1 MHDMLSKLN
10 PSATDF
16 PRLRR
21 KRLQTLQVNLGY
33 LCNQSCK
40 HCHVNAGPNRT
51 EVMTSDTVDAVIDFL
66 DESQVKRLDLTGGAP
81 ELNPYFRRLVIAAR
95 ALNVE
100 VIDRCNLTV
109 LLESGQE
116 DLAEFLAGQE
126 VEIVASLPCYSEE
139 NVNSQRGKGVFH
151 DSIIALRQ
159 LNRLGY
165 GEANSGLQLN
175 LMYNPTGPFLPP
187 SQRTLEVDYRQH
199 LDDQYG
205 IHFNQ
210 LFTLVNMPIQRFGS
224 TLVSKGEFE
233 DYMTLLRGSF
243 SSENLSK
250 VMCRELISVDWQGLV
265 YDCDFNQMLGLPLLI
280 DGNKRPHIRD
290 VRPVNLEDQP
300 IGVADHC
307 YGCTAGSGSSC
318 GGELTS

>member
-1 MHDMLSKLN
+1 
-10 PSATDF
+10 
-16 PRLRR
+16 
-21 KRLQTLQVNLGY
+21 
-33 LCNQSCK
+33 
-40 HCHVNAGPNRT
+40 
-51 EVMTSDTVDAVIDFL
+51 MTSDTVDAVIDFL

>member
-1 MHDMLSKLN
+1 MLSKLN

-33 LCNQSCK
+33 LCNQSCT

-66 DESQVKRLDLTGGAP
+66 DESRVKRLDLTGGAP

-95 ALNVE
+95 ELNVE

-187 SQRTLEVDYRQH
+187 SQRTLEVEYRQH

-205 IHFNQ
+205 VHFNQ

-233 DYMTLLRGSF
+233 DYMTLLRGNF

-250 VMCRELISVDWQGLV
+250 VMCRELISVDWQGLI

-290 VRPVNLEDQP
+290 IRPVNLEDQP

-318 GGELTS
+318 GGELTY

>member
-1 MHDMLSKLN
+1 MLSKLN

-233 DYMTLLRGSF
+233 DYMTLLRDNF

>member
-1 MHDMLSKLN
+1 MLSKLN

-33 LCNQSCK
+33 LCNQSCT

-66 DESQVKRLDLTGGAP
+66 DESRVKRLDLTGGAP

-95 ALNVE
+95 ELNVE

-187 SQRTLEVDYRQH
+187 SQRTLEVEYRQH

-205 IHFNQ
+205 VHFNQ

-233 DYMTLLRGSF
+233 DYMTLLRGNF

>member
-1 MHDMLSKLN
+1 MLSKLN

-233 DYMTLLRGSF
+233 DYITLLRGSF

>member
-33 LCNQSCK
+33 LCNQSCT

-151 DSIIALRQ
+151 DSIIALQ
-159 LNRLGY
+159 
-165 GEANSGLQLN
+165 
-175 LMYNPTGPFLPP
+175 PT
-187 SQRTLEVDYRQH
+187 E
-199 LDDQYG
+199 
-205 IHFNQ
+205 
-210 LFTLVNMPIQRFGS
+210 
-224 TLVSKGEFE
+224 
-233 DYMTLLRGSF
+233 
-243 SSENLSK
+243 
-250 VMCRELISVDWQGLV
+250 
-265 YDCDFNQMLGLPLLI
+265 
-280 DGNKRPHIRD
+280 
-290 VRPVNLEDQP
+290 
-300 IGVADHC
+300 
-307 YGCTAGSGSSC
+307 
-318 GGELTS
+318 

>member
-1 MHDMLSKLN
+1 MLSKLN

-116 DLAEFLAGQE
+116 DLGEFLAGQE

-290 VRPVNLEDQP
+290 VRSVNLEDQP

>member
-1 MHDMLSKLN
+1 MLSKLN

-33 LCNQSCK
+33 LCNQSCT

-66 DESQVKRLDLTGGAP
+66 DESRVKRLDLTGGAP

-95 ALNVE
+95 ELNVE

-187 SQRTLEVDYRQH
+187 SQRTLEVEYRQH

-205 IHFNQ
+205 VHFNQ

-233 DYMTLLRGSF
+233 DYMTLLRGNF

-250 VMCRELISVDWQGLV
+250 VMCRELISVDWQGLI

-290 VRPVNLEDQP
+290 IRPVNLEDQP

-307 YGCTAGSGSSC
+307 YGCTAGPGSSC
-318 GGELTS
+318 GGELTY

>member
-1 MHDMLSKLN
+1 
-10 PSATDF
+10 
-16 PRLRR
+16 
-21 KRLQTLQVNLGY
+21 
-33 LCNQSCK
+33 
-40 HCHVNAGPNRT
+40 
-51 EVMTSDTVDAVIDFL
+51 MTSDTVDAVIDFL

-290 VRPVNLEDQP
+290 VRPVNLEDQA

>member
-1 MHDMLSKLN
+1 MLSKLN

-33 LCNQSCK
+33 LCNQSCT

-66 DESQVKRLDLTGGAP
+66 DESRVKRLDLTGGAP

-95 ALNVE
+95 ELNVE

-159 LNRLGY
+159 LNRLSY

-187 SQRTLEVDYRQH
+187 SQRTLEVEYRQH

-205 IHFNQ
+205 VHFNQ

-233 DYMTLLRGSF
+233 DYMTLLRGNF

-250 VMCRELISVDWQGLV
+250 VMCRELISVDWQGLI

-290 VRPVNLEDQP
+290 IRPVNLKDQP

-318 GGELTS
+318 GGELTY

>member
-1 MHDMLSKLN
+1 MLSKLN

-33 LCNQSCK
+33 VCNQSCT
-40 HCHVNAGPNRT
+40 HCHVNAGPSRT

-116 DLAEFLAGQE
+116 DLGEFLAGQE

-165 GEANSGLQLN
+165 GEANSGLQLS

>member
-33 LCNQSCK
+33 LCNQSCT

-109 LLESGQE
+109 LLESDQE
-116 DLAEFLAGQE
+116 DLAEFLAGQQ

-151 DSIIALRQ
+151 DSIIALQQ

-199 LDDQYG
+199 LDDKYG

-233 DYMTLLRGSF
+233 DYMTLLRDNF

-250 VMCRELISVDWQGLV
+250 VMCRELISVDWQGLL

-280 DGNKRPHIRD
+280 DGNNRPHIRD

>member
-1 MHDMLSKLN
+1 
-10 PSATDF
+10 
-16 PRLRR
+16 
-21 KRLQTLQVNLGY
+21 QVNLGY
-33 LCNQSCK
+33 LCNQSCT

-66 DESQVKRLDLTGGAP
+66 DESRVKRLDLTGGAP

-95 ALNVE
+95 ELNVE

-187 SQRTLEVDYRQH
+187 SQRTLEVEYRQH

-205 IHFNQ
+205 VHFNQ

-233 DYMTLLRGSF
+233 DYMTLLRGNF

-250 VMCRELISVDWQGLV
+250 VMCRELISVDWQGLI

-290 VRPVNLEDQP
+290 IRPVNLKDQP

-318 GGELTS
+318 GGELTY

>member
-33 LCNQSCK
+33 LCNQSCT

-109 LLESGQE
+109 LLESDQE

-233 DYMTLLRGSF
+233 DYMTLLRDNF

-250 VMCRELISVDWQGLV
+250 VMCRELISVDWQGLL

-280 DGNKRPHIRD
+280 DGNNRPHIRD

>member
-1 MHDMLSKLN
+1 MLSKLN

-243 SSENLSK
+243 SLENLSK

-290 VRPVNLEDQP
+290 VRSVNLEDQP

>member
-1 MHDMLSKLN
+1 MLSKLN

-116 DLAEFLAGQE
+116 DLGEFLAGQE

>member
-1 MHDMLSKLN
+1 MLSKLN

-33 LCNQSCK
+33 LCNQSCT

-233 DYMTLLRGSF
+233 DYMTLLRDNF

-250 VMCRELISVDWQGLV
+250 VMCRELISVDWQGLL

-280 DGNKRPHIRD
+280 DGNNRPHIRD

>member
-1 MHDMLSKLN
+1 MLSKLN

-33 LCNQSCK
+33 LCNQSCT

-95 ALNVE
+95 ELNVE

-187 SQRTLEVDYRQH
+187 SQQTLEVEYRQH

-205 IHFNQ
+205 VHFNQ

-233 DYMTLLRGSF
+233 DYMTLLRGNF

-250 VMCRELISVDWQGLV
+250 VMCRELISVDWQGLI

-290 VRPVNLEDQP
+290 IRPVNLKDQP

-318 GGELTS
+318 GGELTY

>member
-1 MHDMLSKLN
+1 MLSKLN

-187 SQRTLEVDYRQH
+187 SQRTLEVEYRQH

-205 IHFNQ
+205 VHFNQ

-233 DYMTLLRGSF
+233 DYMTLLRGNF

-250 VMCRELISVDWQGLV
+250 VMCRELISVDWQGLI

-290 VRPVNLEDQP
+290 IRPVNLKDQP

-318 GGELTS
+318 GGELTY

>member
-1 MHDMLSKLN
+1 MLSKLN

-33 LCNQSCK
+33 LCNQSCT

-116 DLAEFLAGQE
+116 DLAEFLARQE

>member
-1 MHDMLSKLN
+1 MLSKLN

-33 LCNQSCK
+33 LCNQSCT

-66 DESQVKRLDLTGGAP
+66 DESRVKRLDLTGGAP

-95 ALNVE
+95 ELNVE

-187 SQRTLEVDYRQH
+187 SQRTLEVEYRQH

-205 IHFNQ
+205 VHFNQ
-210 LFTLVNMPIQRFGS
+210 LFTLVNMPIQRFDS

-233 DYMTLLRGSF
+233 DYMTLLRGNF

-250 VMCRELISVDWQGLV
+250 VMCRELISVDWQGLI

-290 VRPVNLEDQP
+290 IRPVNLKDQP

-318 GGELTS
+318 GGELTY

>member
-1 MHDMLSKLN
+1 LHDMLSKLN

-151 DSIIALRQ
+151 DSIIALQQ

>member
-1 MHDMLSKLN
+1 MLSKLN

-51 EVMTSDTVDAVIDFL
+51 ELMTSDTVDAVIDFL

>member
-1 MHDMLSKLN
+1 MLSKLN
-10 PSATDF
+10 PNATDF
-16 PRLRR
+16 PRLQR
-21 KRLQTLQVNLGY
+21 KRLQILQVNLGY
-33 LCNQSCK
+33 LCNQSCT

-66 DESQVKRLDLTGGAP
+66 DENQVKRLDLTGGAP
-81 ELNPYFRRLVIAAR
+81 ELKPYFRHLVIAAR

-109 LLESGQE
+109 LLETGQE
-116 DLAEFLAGQE
+116 DLAEFLASQE

-151 DSIIALRQ
+151 DSIMALRQ

-165 GEANSGLQLN
+165 GDANSGLQLN
-175 LMYNPTGPFLPP
+175 LMYNPIGPFLPP
-187 SQRTLEVDYRQH
+187 SQKALEVDYRQH
-199 LDDQYG
+199 LDDRYG
-205 IHFNQ
+205 VQFSQ

-233 DYMTLLRGSF
+233 DYMTLLRDNF
-243 SSENLSK
+243 SAENLSR
-250 VMCRELISVDWQGLV
+250 VMCRELISVDWQGFV

-290 VRPVNLEDQP
+290 IRPVNLEGRS

-318 GGELTS
+318 GGELTC

>member
-1 MHDMLSKLN
+1 MLSKLN

-33 LCNQSCK
+33 VCNQSCT
-40 HCHVNAGPNRT
+40 HCHVNAGPSRT

-116 DLAEFLAGQE
+116 DLGEFLAGQE

-165 GEANSGLQLN
+165 GEANSGLQLS

-187 SQRTLEVDYRQH
+187 SQRTLEVYYRQY

-290 VRPVNLEDQP
+290 VRPVNLEDQA

>member
-1 MHDMLSKLN
+1 
-10 PSATDF
+10 
-16 PRLRR
+16 
-21 KRLQTLQVNLGY
+21 
-33 LCNQSCK
+33 
-40 HCHVNAGPNRT
+40 
-51 EVMTSDTVDAVIDFL
+51 
-66 DESQVKRLDLTGGAP
+66 
-81 ELNPYFRRLVIAAR
+81 
-95 ALNVE
+95 
-100 VIDRCNLTV
+100 
-109 LLESGQE
+109 
-116 DLAEFLAGQE
+116 
-126 VEIVASLPCYSEE
+126 
-139 NVNSQRGKGVFH
+139 
-151 DSIIALRQ
+151 
-159 LNRLGY
+159 
-165 GEANSGLQLN
+165 
-175 LMYNPTGPFLPP
+175 MYNPTGPFLPP

-290 VRPVNLEDQP
+290 VRSVNLEDQP

>member
-1 MHDMLSKLN
+1 MLSKLN

-33 LCNQSCK
+33 LCNQSCT

-116 DLAEFLAGQE
+116 DLAEFLARQE

-250 VMCRELISVDWQGLV
+250 VMCRELISVDWQGLL

-280 DGNKRPHIRD
+280 DGNNRPHIRD

>member
-1 MHDMLSKLN
+1 MLSKLN

-33 LCNQSCK
+33 LCNQSCT

-51 EVMTSDTVDAVIDFL
+51 EVMTSDTVDSVIDFL

-81 ELNPYFRRLVIAAR
+81 ELNPYFRRLVVAAR

-205 IHFNQ
+205 DHFNQ

-318 GGELTS
+318 GGELTC

>member
-1 MHDMLSKLN
+1 MLSKLN

-33 LCNQSCK
+33 LCNQSCT

-116 DLAEFLAGQE
+116 DLAEFLARQE

-233 DYMTLLRGSF
+233 DYMTLLRDNF

>member
-1 MHDMLSKLN
+1 MLSKLN

-33 LCNQSCK
+33 VCNQSCT
-40 HCHVNAGPNRT
+40 HCHVNAGPSRT

>member
-1 MHDMLSKLN
+1 MLSKLN

-33 LCNQSCK
+33 LCNQSCT

-66 DESQVKRLDLTGGAP
+66 DESRVKRLDLTGGAP

-95 ALNVE
+95 ELNVE

-151 DSIIALRQ
+151 DSIMALRQ

-165 GEANSGLQLN
+165 GDANSGLQLN

-187 SQRTLEVDYRQH
+187 SQRTLEVEYRQH

-205 IHFNQ
+205 VHFNQ

-233 DYMTLLRGSF
+233 DYMTLLRGNF

-250 VMCRELISVDWQGLV
+250 VMCRELISVDWQGLI

-290 VRPVNLEDQP
+290 IRPVNLKDQP

-318 GGELTS
+318 GGELTY

>member
-1 MHDMLSKLN
+1 MLSKLN

-33 LCNQSCK
+33 LCNQSCT

-109 LLESGQE
+109 LLESDQE

-151 DSIIALRQ
+151 DSIIALQQ

-233 DYMTLLRGSF
+233 DYMTLLRDNF

-250 VMCRELISVDWQGLV
+250 VMCRELISVDWQGLL

-280 DGNKRPHIRD
+280 DGNNRPHIRD

>member
-1 MHDMLSKLN
+1 MLSKLN

-33 LCNQSCK
+33 VCNQSCT
-40 HCHVNAGPNRT
+40 HCHVNAGPSRT

-116 DLAEFLAGQE
+116 DLGEFLAGQE

-290 VRPVNLEDQP
+290 VRPVNLEDQA

>member
-1 MHDMLSKLN
+1 MLSKLN

-33 LCNQSCK
+33 LCNQSCT

-109 LLESGQE
+109 LLESDQE

>member
-1 MHDMLSKLN
+1 MLSKLN
-10 PSATDF
+10 PHATDF
-16 PRLRR
+16 PRLQR
-21 KRLQTLQVNLGY
+21 KRLQILQVNLGY

-40 HCHVNAGPNRT
+40 HCHVNEGPNRT
-51 EVMTSDTVDAVIDFL
+51 EVMTSATVDAVIDFL

-109 LLESGQE
+109 LLETGQE
-116 DLAEFLAGQE
+116 DLAEFLASQE

-151 DSIIALRQ
+151 DSIMALRQ

-165 GEANSGLQLN
+165 GDANSGLQLN
-175 LMYNPTGPFLPP
+175 LMYNPIGPFLPP
-187 SQRTLEVDYRQH
+187 SQKALEVDYRQH
-199 LDDQYG
+199 LDDRYG
-205 IHFNQ
+205 VQFSQ

-233 DYMTLLRGSF
+233 DYMTLLRDNF
-243 SSENLSK
+243 SAENLSR
-250 VMCRELISVDWQGLV
+250 VMCRELISVDWQGFV

-290 VRPVNLEDQP
+290 IRPVNLEGRS

-318 GGELTS
+318 GGELTC

>member
-1 MHDMLSKLN
+1 MLSKLN

-33 LCNQSCK
+33 LCNQSCT

-66 DESQVKRLDLTGGAP
+66 DESRVKRLDLTGGAP

-95 ALNVE
+95 ELNVE

-187 SQRTLEVDYRQH
+187 SQQTLEVEYRQH

-205 IHFNQ
+205 VHFNQ

-233 DYMTLLRGSF
+233 DYMTLLRGNF

-250 VMCRELISVDWQGLV
+250 VMCRELISVDWQGLI

-280 DGNKRPHIRD
+280 DGNKRPHIMD
-290 VRPVNLEDQP
+290 IRPVNLKDQP

-318 GGELTS
+318 GGELTY